1 MKNKL
6 LPFNQKKIIFLTFYI
21 FSIFTSW
28 GQINENFNSGLSN
41 SYTTG
46 TVNLSSGNWQ
56 LVNVFQE
63 SSGNSRGNSGFAARI
78 NDDKSGS
85 SLTTPEITTGIG
97 EISFWYREL
106 NNGGGIFQV
115 QLSTDGTTF
124 TDITTP
130 QNFSGQVYQQFSY
143 TLNNSS
149 TSLYIRILSDDQPGH
164 LIVDDVAITQPVN
177 CSGAPTAQASNISFT
192 PNSSTS
198 VDINWNAATGGDS
211 YILVLNEG
219 TNASFTP
226 LDGQDY
232 SSDTGNNDFSLAVDQ
247 GSGNKVV
254 YNGNSTSTTITGLTV
269 GNDYYAQVFAFCS
282 NASNDYI
289 ITTGN
294 ENDGS
299 QQYAPSLTYCTVNGD
314 TTFNTSITL
323 VDFSDLNNS
332 SGADPSGYHDF
343 TSQTATVI
351 KGTSEDLTVNLNTAG
366 NYTVYSKAWIDWN
379 NNGDFLDAG
388 EEYDLGNANDV
399 SNGSTNLS
407 PLAINI
413 PTSAITGNVRMR
425 IGCRFDNYPTNPCS
439 NIDDGEFE
447 DYTIAVSDSSLDITT
462 EIYEPS
468 SQVTSSI
475 VTAANTTTSS
485 TAEDIFGFI
494 IEDQAS
500 GDGLAT
506 NVTQMSFVPGPHNTA
521 DWTDLLQGI
530 TLIDENLNTYSPTVT
545 ISDHL
550 ITLDFSTPIS
560 IADGAS
566 LEFLLGIY
574 LNTTNIVDGS
584 IIQLEIPSSG
594 HGFKAN
600 TNGSNIIDP
609 LSLGSVTGNSFTIDI
624 DATQLQFTQQPTTA
638 IVNQNMSPA
647 VSVSGVDT
655 NGNIDYDYNLD
666 ITINSSGSLSG
677 SPVTEAPINGVA
689 TFSTLNHNAIASGV
703 TLTAS
708 DGLFTSITSN
718 TFDITDAPSVPTPG
732 VIFITEVSDASS
744 SSNEYIEIYNNS
756 SSAIDMTGAKL
767 VMLTDGTIWDLGV
780 SGGNQIGTATIPPR
794 GFLIITRDGTQT
806 AFENEFGVLNENIVF
821 IQGSGG
827 MYFGTGSKRR
837 WQIYFGGTIG
847 NADGTLI
854 DDTETTV
861 AGDNSKTYQNIYTG
875 EFTDQSDSNANP
887 GELDYL
893 VFSNGTWVN
902 NNAIDNLNDQD
913 VLFYDNFTT
922 SADVSTHNLYI
933 SSGSTFTTQ
942 HYLKIDG
949 DEVEIDGDLVFASKS
964 STQIGTLGPLS
975 ASAVIN
981 GEVTIER
988 IIPPKRAYR
997 FISSSVNTTTSIKE
1011 NWQEGVNNGD
1021 TSTNFNPNPGYGTHI
1036 TGSPSGA
1043 NGFDATVS
1051 GASSLF
1057 TFDNVNSNWNA
1068 VSNSNSNTLSAGT
1081 AYRLMVRGSR
1091 GIDVTDNSTSP
1102 DTTRLRM
1109 KGTITSPAINFVV
1122 PTAQLNPT
1130 NDNFNF
1136 IGNPY
1141 QATIDIN
1148 KVLASSTNINTNQ
1161 YYIWDP
1167 NKNSRGAYVTV
1178 DLPSGTNSD
1187 GSEANQYVQPN
1198 QAFFLRTTG
1207 NNPEVV
1213 FSQADKVNQS
1223 LTEVFKPSSQN
1234 DLQLTVQLFAQSN
1247 STQSY
1252 LTDSFMVFYN
1262 NQFTNNVTG
1271 EDAGKLGNLD
1281 ENIAIINNNQ
1291 YLSIEKRALPI
1302 VGESIQF
1309 FNNNYRSGQYQFK
1322 IVVPNFEDVTPYLV
1336 DNYLQQKEEL
1346 NNGSNMVSF
1355 VVDQSISASIDPNR
1369 FSIVFKKNSLNVET
1383 KESFFTIYPNPFN
1396 NEILINSTLL
1406 KGKKA
1411 YLKITSILGKEVY
1424 SKEVEF
1430 KNNEFRINNIQHL
1443 NSGIYILTLKNENN
1457 VITRKIIKE

>member
-6 LPFNQKKIIFLTFYI
+6 LHFKFKTLLLGSFFSLFLTNI
-21 FSIFTSW
+21 W
-28 GQINENFNSGLSN
+28 GQTILYTESFSNTNDLTINNGAFGNDGPSDYFDVTDGSSIGIFYTANVGSFFAAQDIDDSGWYNSSNPSQFEIQSIDILGYTNLEFSGLFASSANNKADQDDYLLIEYQVDSGGWNNLIAFENDGSPYNSN
-41 SYTTG
+41 LGEDTNFDGNSNAS
-46 TVNLSSGNWQ
+46 NLSST
-56 LVNVFQE
+56 LTKH
-63 SSGNSRGNSGFAARI
+63 I
-78 NDDKSGS
+78 KSITETGS
-85 SLTTPEITTGIG
+85 SLDLRITFSLNAGG
-97 EISFWYREL
+97 E
-106 NNGGGIFQV
+106 
-115 QLSTDGTTF
+115 
-124 TDITTP
+124 
-130 QNFSGQVYQQFSY
+130 
-143 TLNNSS
+143 
-149 TSLYIRILSDDQPGH
+149 
-164 LIVDDVAITQPVN
+164 
-177 CSGAPTAQASNISFT
+177 
-192 PNSSTS
+192 
-198 VDINWNAATGGDS
+198 NAAIDEF
-211 YILVLNEG
+211 IING
-219 TNASFTP
+219 TLANVN
-226 LDGQDY
+226 
-232 SSDTGNNDFSLAVDQ
+232 DTSTEIFEPFSQ
-247 GSGNKVV
+247 I
-254 YNGNSTSTTITGLTV
+254 TSTTI
-269 GNDYYAQVFAFCS
+269 
-282 NASNDYI
+282 
-289 ITTGN
+289 
-294 ENDGS
+294 
-299 QQYAPSLTYCTVNGD
+299 
-314 TTFNTSITL
+314 
-323 VDFSDLNNS
+323 
-332 SGADPSGYHDF
+332 
-343 TSQTATVI
+343 
-351 KGTSEDLTVNLNTAG
+351 
-366 NYTVYSKAWIDWN
+366 
-379 NNGDFLDAG
+379 
-388 EEYDLGNANDV
+388 
-399 SNGSTNLS
+399 
-407 PLAINI
+407 
-413 PTSAITGNVRMR
+413 
-425 IGCRFDNYPTNPCS
+425 
-439 NIDDGEFE
+439 
-447 DYTIAVSDSSLDITT
+447 
-462 EIYEPS
+462 
-468 SQVTSSI
+468 
-475 VTAANTTTSS
+475 TAANTTTSS
-485 TAEDIFGFI
+485 TAENIFGFI

-506 NVTQMSFVPGPHNTA
+506 NVTQMSFVPGTNNTA

-530 TLIDENLNTYSPTVT
+530 TLIDENLNTYSPNLT
-545 ISDHL
+545 ITDHL

-609 LSLGSVTGNSFTIDI
+609 LSLSSVTGNSFTIDI

-647 VSVSGVDT
+647 VSVSGVDV
-655 NGNIDYDYNLD
+655 NGNIDSDYNLD

-732 VIFITEVSDASS
+732 VIFITEVSDASDYN
-744 SSNEYIEIYNNS
+744 NEYIEIYNNS
-756 SSAIDMTGAKL
+756 SNAIDLTTTKL
-767 VMLTDGTIWDLGV
+767 VMLTAGTVWDLKDY
-780 SGGNQIGTATIPPR
+780 IPTTVPAN
-794 GFLIITRDGTQT
+794 GFLIISRGNDLSSFV
-806 AFENEFGVLNENIVF
+806 AEFGALNANTNF
-821 IQGSGG
+821 MQGTSA
-827 MYFGTGSKRR
+827 MYFGAGRR
-837 WQIYFGGTIG
+837 WQLYEGGTE
-847 NADGTLI
+847 NTADGTLI
-854 DDTETTV
+854 DDTKTDV
-861 AGDNSKTYQNIYTG
+861 ADKERDYQNIFTG
-875 EFTDQSDSNANP
+875 EFINDSYANANP

-893 VFSNGTWVN
+893 VFSNGAWVN
-902 NNAIDNLNDQD
+902 NNAIDNLNNQD

-964 STQIGTLGPLS
+964 PTQIGTLGPLS
-975 ASAVIN
+975 ASAVVN

-997 FISSSVNTTTSIKE
+997 FISSSVNTTTSIRE

-1130 NDNFNF
+1130 KDNFNF

-1148 KVLASSTNINTNQ
+1148 NVLASSTNINTNQ

-1213 FSQADKVNQS
+1213 FSQADKVNQN

-1281 ENIAIINNNQ
+1281 ENIAIVNNNQ

-1309 FNNNYRSGQYQFK
+1309 FNNNYRSDQYQFK

-1336 DNYLQQKEEL
+1336 DNYLQQEEEL

-1369 FSIVFKKNSLNVET
+1369 FSIVFKKNSLDVET

-1396 NEILINSTLL
+1396 NEILINSTHL

-1430 KNNEFRINNIQHL
+1430 KNNEFRISNIQHL
-1443 NSGIYILTLKNENN
+1443 NSGIYILTLKNEDN